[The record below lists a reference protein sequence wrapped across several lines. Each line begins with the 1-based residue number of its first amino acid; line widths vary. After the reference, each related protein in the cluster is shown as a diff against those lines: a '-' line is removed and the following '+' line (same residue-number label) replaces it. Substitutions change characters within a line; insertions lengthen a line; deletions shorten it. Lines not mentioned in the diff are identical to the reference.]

1 MIPGISPASILGMA
15 LPWWAKYAA
24 VAALLLAIWAHGATW
39 AGNRAQAKAEALRA
53 KQEAAAL
60 IHMQELAKRA
70 DEITLVY
77 LTQTRTIRE
86 RGQTIIREVPKYV
99 TAKDDAACV
108 VPAGAIRLL
117 NAAAR
122 NELPKPS
129 ASPDAA
135 LTEPPANP

>member
-1 MIPGISPASILGMA
+1 MFPVVAFGPLYKLGA
-15 LPWWAKYAA
+15 IVLAVVAFGVTCWWQ
-24 VAALLLAIWAHGATW
+24 GAEH
-39 AGNRAQAKAEALRA
+39 AEDKAEARRQAELAVMFRHA
-53 KQEAAAL
+53 
-60 IHMQELAKRA
+60 QELAKRA

-77 LTQTRTIRE
+77 LTQTRTVRE
-86 RGQTIIREVPKYV
+86 KGNTIIREVPKYV

-122 NELPKPS
+122 NELPSTP

-135 LTEPPANP
+135 ASRPPANP

>member
-1 MIPGISPASILGMA
+1 MIPGISPVSLFRMA

-24 VAALLLAIWAHGATW
+24 LAALVLAIWGHGAAW
-39 AGNRAQAKAEALRA
+39 SANRAQAKAEALRA

-60 IHMQELAKRA
+60 VHMQELAKRA

-86 RGQTIIREVPKYV
+86 RGQTIVREVPKYV
-99 TAKDDAACV
+99 TATDDAACV
-108 VPAGAIRLL
+108 VPAGFVGLL

-129 ASPDAA
+129 ISPDAA
-135 LTEPPANP
+135 VTGPAANP

>member
-1 MIPGISPASILGMA
+1 MFPVVAFGPLYKLGAIA
-15 LPWWAKYAA
+15 LAVVAFGFACWWQ
-24 VAALLLAIWAHGATW
+24 GAEH
-39 AGNRAQAKAEALRA
+39 AEDKAEARRQAELAVMFRHA
-53 KQEAAAL
+53 
-60 IHMQELAKRA
+60 QELAKRA

-77 LTQTRTIRE
+77 LTQTRTVRE
-86 RGQTIIREVPKYV
+86 KGNTIIREVPKYV

>member
-1 MIPGISPASILGMA
+1 M
-15 LPWWAKYAA
+15 AA
-24 VAALLLAIWAHGATW
+24 VALFGLACWWKGAGY
-39 AGNRAQAKAEALRA
+39 AENKAEARRQAELAVMFR
-53 KQEAAAL
+53 
-60 IHMQELAKRA
+60 HSQELAKRA

-86 RGQTIIREVPKYV
+86 RGQTIVREVPTYV